1 MLMYIKE
8 NKMNVAVDERTKHRI
23 TGLIVIMA
31 VAIIFVP
38 AMLKKSNQRLEENI
52 HVSVQLPPK
61 PTLPKIALATEQTVF
76 ETVKVARVTLPT
88 PIEPILASQI
98 ARIENLKAKAILN
111 PPAVKISQNKT
122 PLKGY
127 AVQLAVFSVQQNAE
141 KLVEK
146 LNTKGY
152 KARYH
157 TLISN
162 KGTPS
167 YRVTVGQL
175 SDRTD
180 ASLLKNKLF
189 ESTQL
194 QGVIIKHKVG

>member
-1 MLMYIKE
+1 
-8 NKMNVAVDERTKHRI
+8 MNLAIDERTKHRI

-31 VAIIFVP
+31 FAIIFVP

-52 HVSVQLPPK
+52 RVSVQLPPR
-61 PTLPKIALATEQTVF
+61 PTLPQVAVATEQTVF
-76 ETVKVARVTLPT
+76 DTVKVARVALPT
-88 PIEPILASQI
+88 PIKPALESQI
-98 ARIENLKAKAILN
+98 ARIENLRPKAVDIFTPSVAQ
-111 PPAVKISQNKT
+111 VKIDHNKT
-122 PLKGY
+122 PLRGY

-141 KLVEK
+141 KLVET

-157 TLISN
+157 TLMSN
-162 KGTPS
+162 TGTPS

-175 SDRTD
+175 NDRID
-180 ASLLKNKLF
+180 ASRLKNKLF

-194 QGVIIKHKVG
+194 QGIIIKHQVG